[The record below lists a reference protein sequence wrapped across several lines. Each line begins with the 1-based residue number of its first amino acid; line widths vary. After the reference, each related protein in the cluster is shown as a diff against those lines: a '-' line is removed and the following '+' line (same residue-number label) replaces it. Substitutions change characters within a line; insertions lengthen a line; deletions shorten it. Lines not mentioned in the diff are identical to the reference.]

1 MGDPRNVAHAKKVS
15 QEKHHKDKHA
25 SKAGSV
31 SSQRAKAVQT
41 EKKAAPVAETTATES
56 AKPPQAVEPT
66 QLEKSLVV
74 LSKLKELEFHS
85 RANIEKLAE
94 LSLTIEE
101 ELKQKP
107 FAEAIGAVYA
117 AQNAFQSKILKLI
130 EDYEAE
136 CTRSSGSAWHA
147 LLIPAGSKSFP
158 QSFARQWALNFEQS
172 LKPESQN
179 LTDMKTRKLFT
190 VAAISA
196 GLAFGVTAQA
206 KEEKHEEQTINS
218 SDVPAAVQQA
228 AQAEAK
234 GGTIVRWEKEGANFE
249 AVIDKN
255 GKQIGVEMNASGKV
269 LSKHNEAKEHKEK
282 GEKY

>member
-15 QEKHHKDKHA
+15 QEKHHKQKHA
-25 SKAGSV
+25 PPKPGPAPT
-31 SSQRAKAVQT
+31 RRKTVQT
-41 EKKAAPVAETTATES
+41 ETKSATKSTA
-56 AKPPQAVEPT
+56 PQAEVPKPTQPVEPT

-101 ELKQKP
+101 ELKQKA

-117 AQNAFQSKILKLI
+117 AQDAFQSKILKLI
-130 EDYEAE
+130 EDYESE
-136 CTRSSGSAWHA
+136 CARLSGSAWRA
-147 LLIPAGSKSFP
+147 LLISPDFDSFA
-158 QSFARQWALNFEQS
+158 QSFCAPTGTQFRTI

-179 LTDMKTRKLFT
+179 LTDMKTKNLFT
-190 VAAISA
+190 VAVISA

-206 KEEKHEEQTINS
+206 KEEKHEEQTINAA
-218 SDVPAAVQQA
+218 DVPAAVQQA

-255 GKQIGVEMNASGKV
+255 GKQIGVEMNANGKV